1 MYFLTIKFA
10 FSPTK
15 KRGTPP
21 QIALTRHTSL
31 YIFILDW
38 SVQLRARRDVVVHH
52 EEVQLLVLAVLQIV
66 DGREQHA
73 AGLDAHHGA
82 RRAVLYLDRAEITLR
97 EGLKVYGLLEQR
109 LYLDLRK
116 VNLCIRREETFL
128 SLRCLFR
135 LSRVLSEGLHGREVG

>member
-52 EEVQLLVLAVLQIV
+52 EEVQLLVLAVLQMLTAESNMPQDSMPIM
-66 DGREQHA
+66 GRGGRFVIA
-73 AGLDAHHGA
+73 
-82 RRAVLYLDRAEITLR
+82 
-97 EGLKVYGLLEQR
+97 
-109 LYLDLRK
+109 
-116 VNLCIRREETFL
+116 IRVFPI
-128 SLRCLFR
+128 S
-135 LSRVLSEGLHGREVG
+135 SSGS